1 MAGINGTQDKTR
13 RGQLEKGTYPLAM
26 VQRSLH
32 VNCLLAVWYILHS
45 RGRIIS
51 YLMGVYQEDLI
62 GWV

>member
-1 MAGINGTQDKTR
+1 MESKTR

-26 VQRSLH
+26 VQCSLH

-45 RGRIIS
+45 GGRIVS
-51 YLMGVYQEDLI
+51 YLMDVYQEDLI